1 MLWYTPFVRC
11 AVAHGA
17 PFTSVS
23 GRCVLL
29 LIIYIYRCGVEGR
42 RWPKGVFIIMGCGTG
57 VLLHPLRAMRML
69 SWLPLLPLAAAPPPS
84 SPADPW
90 ALFKYECPASPSPPP
105 PPTAPPLVSFEEWKR
120 IQIAQPAN
128 DSSPPLPPA
137 DSPSPGPHTTATPA
151 PAQQTSPP
159 PPPRKYNYAS
169 PDCSARIHSSSP
181 LTQHAPSLLHKSRD
195 RYMLTPCRASEHWV
209 VVELCDEI
217 RIEAIEIAV
226 WEFFSGVVRQV
237 QVSVGGEDE
246 GGGDVGGDVGEDVA
260 GRGHGWKQVGSFIGK
275 NVRGP
280 QTFTLPQ
287 PTAFHRFIR
296 LDFSSYYGSEYY
308 CPVSSL
314 KVYGMNQMEAFKWEQ
329 KQLNHNREKEL
340 FQQEEEDVRRA
351 KETQERDRKERE
363 RDERDKQQQ
372 REKELDE
379 LEKLLHEQAGRL
391 VPSEPLTDGLFSTD
405 APSPAPSTGDD
416 EKRDDSSLPT
426 NGSLAAATST
436 ESSTTP
442 SPYTRAV
449 PRSDSSESI
458 YAFIIRRLNALEGN
472 SSLVAR
478 YMEEQAKVMRSMLK
492 RVEVGWDEWKGEW
505 EDEDRGRWQ
514 QEVCPSF
521 SLFSFPS

>member
-1 MLWYTPFVRC
+1 
-11 AVAHGA
+11 
-17 PFTSVS
+17 
-23 GRCVLL
+23 
-29 LIIYIYRCGVEGR
+29 
-42 RWPKGVFIIMGCGTG
+42 
-57 VLLHPLRAMRML
+57 
-69 SWLPLLPLAAAPPPS
+69 
-84 SPADPW
+84 
-90 ALFKYECPASPSPPP
+90 
-105 PPTAPPLVSFEEWKR
+105 
-120 IQIAQPAN
+120 
-128 DSSPPLPPA
+128 
-137 DSPSPGPHTTATPA
+137 
-151 PAQQTSPP
+151 
-159 PPPRKYNYAS
+159 
-169 PDCSARIHSSSP
+169 
-181 LTQHAPSLLHKSRD
+181 
-195 RYMLTPCRASEHWV
+195 
-209 VVELCDEI
+209 
-217 RIEAIEIAV
+217 
-226 WEFFSGVVRQV
+226 
-237 QVSVGGEDE
+237 
-246 GGGDVGGDVGEDVA
+246 
-260 GRGHGWKQVGSFIGK
+260 
-275 NVRGP
+275 
-280 QTFTLPQ
+280 
-287 PTAFHRFIR
+287 
-296 LDFSSYYGSEYY
+296 
-308 CPVSSL
+308 
-314 KVYGMNQMEAFKWEQ
+314 MNQMEAFKWEQ

-340 FQQEEEDVRRA
+340 NHNREKELFQQEEDVRRA